1 MRHQS
6 SLWLSEGP
14 KVNYLRTGLFKY
26 HKNYTN
32 KLYDKINPKQIVI
45 KCIASEY
52 FSKDF
57 IELNCSFAHITLTF
71 VLLMTVDHLLE
82 GFYVCFLTHILPYN
96 IE

>member
-14 KVNYLRTGLFKY
+14 KANYLRTGLFKY

-71 VLLMTVDHLLE
+71 VVINDGRSSVRRLLCMFSNTYITV
-82 GFYVCFLTHILPYN
+82 
-96 IE
+96 